1 VEVKMN
7 KTWLIAF
14 LILAVLLSGCT
25 AQKTQTQPTPTT
37 TITTNA
43 VDITGS
49 AYSPATITVV
59 KGTTVGWKNKDTI
72 GHTVTAD
79 DNSFTSKTLNQDD
92 TYSHTF
98 DEVGTFGYHCSIHPR
113 IIGRVIVTAS

>member
-1 VEVKMN
+1 MN

-25 AQKTQTQPTPTT
+25 AERTETQPATT
-37 TITTNA
+37 ATTNA

-49 AYSPATITVV
+49 AFSPATITVE
-59 KGTTVGWKNKDTI
+59 KGTTVGWKNKDNI
-72 GHTVTAD
+72 AHTVAALD
-79 DNSFTSKTLNQDD
+79 DSFTSETLNQDD

-98 DEVGTFGYHCSIHPR
+98 DEVGTFEYECSIHPSMR
-113 IIGRVIVTAS
+113 GRVIVTES